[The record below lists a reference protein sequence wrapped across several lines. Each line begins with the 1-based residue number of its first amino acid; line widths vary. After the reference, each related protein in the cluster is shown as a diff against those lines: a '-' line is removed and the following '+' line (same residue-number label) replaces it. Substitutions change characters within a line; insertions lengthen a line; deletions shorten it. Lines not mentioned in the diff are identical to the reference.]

1 MMRVLPLFILS
12 LVLFGCSHQST
23 PIATSNPPPIDVTTK
38 LDFVQKYLALASF
51 PQAGAI
57 LSSFTSSEQ
66 SYLSQHSLDYL
77 RLKGVYLTQT
87 KQVKKAEKHYQTAVK
102 SFPNDIVLLNNY
114 GVFLLGN
121 EHFVQACNYFEKVV
135 LLSSQNSFSGLINLS
150 RCELGFKKVDM
161 ARMYLQRAKEINN
174 LPYIGLLTE
183 LNLALILGDLSGA
196 RQSYNK
202 IQAKQKNA
210 PYIEHKNEYEC
221 LLQQFN
227 AAELDST
234 HYSSSRPPFACVVQG
249 IEYGIWNSRKQ

>member
-1 MMRVLPLFILS
+1 MMRILLSLILS
-12 LVLFGCSHQST
+12 VILFGCSHQPSSIS
-23 PIATSNPPPIDVTTK
+23 PVSNPPKSLITK
-38 LDFVQKYLALASF
+38 LDFVQKYLALESWTQASV
-51 PQAGAI
+51 I
-57 LSSFTSSEQ
+57 LSSFTSVELA
-66 SYLSQHSLDYL
+66 YLSQNSLDYL
-77 RLKGVYLTQT
+77 RLKGVYLTQSG
-87 KQVKKAEKHYQTAVK
+87 QIDKAKKHYQFAVK
-102 SFPNDIVLLNNY
+102 TFPNDIVLLNNF
-114 GVFLLGN
+114 GVLLLAN
-121 EHFVQACNYFEKVV
+121 KDFIQACNNFKKVV

-221 LLQQFN
+221 LLQQYN

-234 HYSSSRPPFACVVQG
+234 HYSSLRPPFACVVQG